1 MLNWIKNLF
10 TSSPAPVAEAPYKLE
25 IPVVEEP
32 VVETLVTKTPLTPQA
47 VWPFPTDIGMIAVE
61 GMGVIRVAKP
71 KTADVKKAAPKSA
84 SKKSSDKTCNFNKLT
99 KAQLLAE
106 AKHRNVKTTVSM
118 SKTDIL
124 AAVKAAK

>member
-1 MLNWIKNLF
+1 MINWIKNLF

-25 IPVVEEP
+25 TPVVEE
-32 VVETLVTKTPLTPQA
+32 VVATLVALTPQA
-47 VWPFPTDIGMIAVE
+47 AWPFASLQAANDDAN
-61 GMGVIRVAKP
+61 P
-71 KTADVKKAAPKSA
+71 KATATKKAAPKTA

-106 AKHRNVKTTVSM
+106 ANHRNVKVTASM